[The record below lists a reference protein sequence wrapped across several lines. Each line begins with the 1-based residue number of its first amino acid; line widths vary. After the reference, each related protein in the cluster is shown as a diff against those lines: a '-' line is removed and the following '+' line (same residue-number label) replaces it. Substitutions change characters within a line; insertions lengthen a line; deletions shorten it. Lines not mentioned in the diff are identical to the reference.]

1 MASLFQRARSLLRS
15 PADRRLEA
23 AAADAWSDAPK
34 PADQATVRARLDA
47 LARKEGYGSFAD
59 ARADRSGPSAY
70 LTTREKATTIDWTQ
84 DQPPA
89 PPQSFTFAPGYSDNT
104 YQQFMAPQAYEG
116 WDLDRIN
123 AAVALMRL
131 GTFVEASNLLV
142 AILGFAP
149 VLAALYQAIAPI
161 LALRR
166 HVHGGDRGISKE
178 VAELVREMLT
188 PASGLLPSRYFAP
201 ELWGTLAIYLRMYGF
216 AVLQHVD
223 GDIDPATGI
232 RMRFTRIWEPWA
244 VQLYRSPRKRIAWTS
259 AGNIEIKNDGKFTFI
274 ADENEP
280 HFGGALVALGEEA
293 FGGKL
298 TQAMRNNWL
307 DFFGD
312 PKLYA
317 TLPEKVATGSDAG
330 VAFRT
335 AIERIYGPAGRGV
348 LPYGSTLDA
357 VSISGE
363 GSQAFRDALTDR
375 IIHVFMVLTGS
386 AGTIGSGAP
395 TGAGPY
401 QAQKG
406 GFWNVRHDLIAR
418 PTVAIVRGV
427 NQGHVAPF
435 TDYNFADAKA
445 GAKRAGTWVDPVLE
459 IPIVSPDRDER
470 IAGEISRYKALG
482 EIVKAETEMGAPP
495 NQDRIN
501 TLSEVLEVKPPALA
515 ANALM
520 ARLNLA
526 PADIAKVVRGKEA
539 RASRGLPPFGDER
552 DEMTI
557 AELDWMAKQAP
568 QGEEGGDDEQEQAGS
583 AEGAQTGDDR
593 VPGERDSAPEGAES
607 TDGSDP

>member
-1 MASLFQRARSLLRS
+1 VASLFSRIRSAFQS
-15 PADRRLEA
+15 PAQRRLEA
-23 AAADAWSDAPK
+23 AAREAWADAPVAVAP
-34 PADQATVRARLDA
+34 PSSV
-47 LARKEGYGSFAD
+47 LAIRGA
-59 ARADRSGPSAY
+59 GPSAQFAV
-70 LTTREKATTIDWTQ
+70 REKATLIDWTQ
-84 DQPPA
+84 DQPP
-89 PPQSFTFAPGYSDNT
+89 PPPSSFTFTPGYSDNV

-116 WDLDRIN
+116 WDLARIN

-149 VLAALYQAIAPI
+149 VLSALYQAVAPI

-166 HVHGGDRGISKE
+166 HVHGGDKGIARD
-178 VAELVREMLT
+178 VAELVEEMLT
-188 PASGLLPSRYFAP
+188 PRSGLLPSRYFAP

-223 GDIDPATGI
+223 GDVDPATGI

-259 AGNIEIKNDGKFTFI
+259 QGDIEIKNDGKFTFV

-298 TQAMRNNWL
+298 TQAQRSNWL

-312 PKLYA
+312 PKLFA

-335 AIERIYGPAGRGV
+335 AVERIYGPAGRGV
-348 LPYGSTLDA
+348 LPFGSTLAA

-375 IIHVFMVLTGS
+375 IIHIFMVLTGS

-401 QAQKG
+401 QPQKG

-418 PTVAIVRGV
+418 PTVAIVRGI

-435 TDYNFADAKA
+435 TDYNFADAKS

-470 IAGEISRYKALG
+470 IDGEIRRYKALT
-482 EIVKAETEMGAPP
+482 EQVKAEKEAGGVV
-495 NQDRIN
+495 NQDRVN
-501 TLSEVLEVKPPALA
+501 DLGKTFDVKPFTLSADTAPA
-515 ANALM
+515 
-520 ARLNLA
+520 ARLDLA
-526 PADIAKVVRGKEA
+526 PTDIAKVVTGKEA

-552 DEMTI
+552 DDMTI
-557 AELDWMAKQAP
+557 AELDALSKSKAAGDELNEETSDGEREQAEGTAE
-568 QGEEGGDDEQEQAGS
+568 GEPGGGSEGGG
-583 AEGAQTGDDR
+583 
-593 VPGERDSAPEGAES
+593 
-607 TDGSDP
+607 